1 MSKAKEAIEKLTKE
15 LNEHNYNYYVL
26 SAPLISDYDFDV
38 LLKKLQTLEEKNP
51 EFADENS
58 PTKRVGG
65 DITKNF
71 PSVTHRFPMLSLGNS
86 YSKEEII
93 DFDARV
99 RKVIERE
106 IEYICELKY
115 DGVAISLTYEN
126 GELKKAVTRGDG
138 TSGEEVTANVRTIRS
153 VPLKLKGD
161 YPVDFDIRGEIV
173 FPHEN
178 FKKLNEERKEL
189 GEPEFANPRNTASGT
204 VKMQDSSIV
213 AKRGLDCFLYAVY
226 GDNLSFKS
234 HYEGLV
240 SSGNWGFKVPDESAN
255 YIKKV
260 KTIEEIM
267 EFIDYWDEKRAD
279 LPFDIDGIV
288 IKVNAYDKQEELG
301 YTAKSPR
308 WAISYKFKA
317 ERVSTR
323 LNEITYQVGRTGA
336 ITPVANLEAVQ
347 LGGTTVRRASMHN
360 ADQIEKL
367 DIRVNDIVFVEKGGE
382 IIPKIVAVD
391 IDSREIYSNPTAY
404 ITECPECSTTLIRK
418 EGEAQHYCP
427 NENGCPPQ
435 LKGKME
441 HFIGRKMMDIDGI
454 GAETIEQLFEE
465 GLVTNVADL
474 YDLTAEQLLPL
485 DRMAEKSVNNI
496 IDGLIQSKEVPFA
509 KVLFALG
516 IRYVGETVAKTLVK
530 HFKSLEALMKA
541 SEEELIEVDEIG
553 VRIAESVVTYF
564 SDPKN
569 LDLISRLKATG
580 LQFEISE
587 EELEGNSDILSGVVF
602 VVSGTFNM
610 SRNDLKRAIEING
623 GKVGS
628 SISKKTNYLIRGENM
643 GPSKLKKAED
653 LEITMISENEF
664 LEMVNSNFPD
674 SSTGNSEPIQ
684 GSLF

>member
-1 MSKAKEAIEKLTKE
+1 MSKVKEAINKLTKE

-26 SAPLISDYDFDV
+26 SSPTISDYDFDL
-38 LLKKLQTLEEKNP
+38 LLKELQDLEEKFP

-71 PSVTHRFPMLSLGNS
+71 PSIVHRFPMLSLGNS

-93 DFDARV
+93 DFDARI

-126 GELKKAVTRGDG
+126 GELTKAVTRGDG
-138 TSGEEVTANVRTIRS
+138 TSGEEVTANIRTIRS
-153 VPLKLKGD
+153 IPLKLKGD
-161 YPVDFDIRGEIV
+161 FPNDFDIRGEIV
-173 FPHEN
+173 FPHAN
-178 FKKLNEERKEL
+178 FNKLNEERKEL

-204 VKMQDSSIV
+204 VKMQDSSVV

-226 GDNLSFKS
+226 GNNLSFKS
-234 HYEGLV
+234 HHEGL
-240 SSGNWGFKVPDESAN
+240 SNAGDWGFKVPDESAN

-317 ERVSTR
+317 ERVFTKLSS
-323 LNEITYQVGRTGA
+323 ITYQVGRTGA
-336 ITPVANLEAVQ
+336 ITPVANLEPVR

-360 ADQIEKL
+360 ADQIERL
-367 DIRVNDIVFVEKGGE
+367 DIRVKDTVFVEKGGE

-391 IDSREIYSNPTAY
+391 IAARKKDSNKTIYIVN
-404 ITECPECSTTLIRK
+404 CPECETPLIRK
-418 EGEAQHYCP
+418 EGEVQHYCP

-441 HFIGRKMMDIDGI
+441 HFIGRKMMDIDGL

-465 GLVTNVADL
+465 GLVRNVADL
-474 YDLTAEQLLPL
+474 YDLTSEQLLPL
-485 DRMAEKSVNNI
+485 DRMAEKSVNNLI
-496 IDGLIQSKEVPFA
+496 EGLGNSKEVPFA

-516 IRYVGETVAKTLVK
+516 VRYVGETVAKTLVK
-530 HFKSLEALMKA
+530 HFKTLDLLMSA
-541 SEEELIEVDEIG
+541 TVEELIEVDEIG
-553 VRIAESVVTYF
+553 ERIAESVVSYF
-564 SDPKN
+564 SETKN
-569 LDLISRLKATG
+569 IELIARLKEIG
-580 LQFEISE
+580 LQFEIGE
-587 EELEGNSDILSGVVF
+587 EELIGTSSLLEGLIF
-602 VVSGTFNM
+602 VISGTFNM
-610 SRNDLKRAIEING
+610 SRNDLKKAIEKNG

-628 SISKKTNYLIRGENM
+628 SISKKTSYLIRGENM

-653 LEITMISENEF
+653 LNVSMISEDEF
-664 LEMVNSNFPD
+664 IKMIEQNTSDD
-674 SSTGNSEPIQ
+674 SVLNNKPTQ

>member
-1 MSKAKEAIEKLTKE
+1 MSKVNEAINKLTKE

-26 SAPLISDYDFDV
+26 SAPTISDYDFDN
-38 LLKKLQTLEEKNP
+38 LLKELQVLEEKYP

-71 PSVTHRFPMLSLGNS
+71 PSVQHRFPMLSLGNS

-93 DFDARV
+93 DFDTRV

-138 TSGEEVTANVRTIRS
+138 ASGEEVTANIRTIRS
-153 VPLKLKGD
+153 IPLMLKGD
-161 YPVDFDIRGEIV
+161 YPIDFDIRGEIV
-173 FPHEN
+173 FPHAN
-178 FKKLNEERKEL
+178 FKKLNEERKKL

-226 GDNLSFKS
+226 GNNLSFKS
-234 HYEGLV
+234 HYQGLTNA
-240 SSGNWGFKVPDESAN
+240 GKWGFKIPDESAN
-255 YIKKV
+255 YIKRV
-260 KTIEEIM
+260 KTIEQIM
-267 EFIDYWDEKRAD
+267 EFIDYWDEKRSE

-317 ERVSTR
+317 ERVFTK
-323 LNEITYQVGRTGA
+323 LNSITYQVGRTGA
-336 ITPVANLEAVQ
+336 ITPVANLESVQ
-347 LGGTTVRRASMHN
+347 LGGTTVKRASMHN
-360 ADQIEKL
+360 ADQIERL
-367 DIRVNDIVFVEKGGE
+367 DIRVNDTVFVEKGGE

-391 IDSREIYSNPTAY
+391 FAARKKDSNKTIYIAN
-404 ITECPECSTTLIRK
+404 CPECETPLIRK

-427 NENGCPPQ
+427 NESVCPPQ

-441 HFIGRKMMDIDGI
+441 HFIGRKMMDIDGL

-465 GLVTNVADL
+465 GLVKNVADL
-474 YDLTAEQLLPL
+474 YDLRSEQLLPL
-485 DRMAEKSVNNI
+485 DRMAEKSVNNL
-496 IDGLIQSKEVPFA
+496 IDGLIKSKEVPFA

-530 HFKSLEALMKA
+530 QFKTLDLLMSA
-541 SEEELIEVDEIG
+541 TVDELIDVDEIG
-553 VRIAESVVTYF
+553 ERIADSVVSYF
-564 SDPKN
+564 SEQRN
-569 LDLISRLKATG
+569 VELISRLKAIG
-580 LQFEISE
+580 LQFEIGE
-587 EELEGNSDILSGVVF
+587 EELKGTSSVLEGLIF
-602 VVSGTFNM
+602 VISGTFNM
-610 SRNDLKRAIEING
+610 SRNDLKKAIEKNG

-628 SISKKTNYLIRGENM
+628 SISKKTSYLIRGENM

-653 LEITMISENEF
+653 LGVSMITENTFLKMIDQNSSVDSISE
-664 LEMVNSNFPD
+664 SKP
-674 SSTGNSEPIQ
+674 TQ